1 MRKFSYLFAIM
12 VLMLLIAAGCGSKKE
27 DAAEPASTNTDEP
40 KEQVTTEKEEDAAEQ
55 KEEEKPADLSSG
67 LEEVSISLQEL
78 QGNVDTVPQ
87 NADQLQ
93 TTGKKV
99 EEKWDAIEEQV
110 EEKYPDDYK
119 NIEDSLYPLIDETKK
134 DKPDAEKMKPLITD
148 TVEKINAFKEKV
160 SSGS

>member
-1 MRKFSYLFAIM
+1 MRKFSYLFIM
-12 VLMLLIAAGCGSKKE
+12 MIFMLLLAAGCGSKKE
-27 DAAEPASTNTDEP
+27 AEPASTNTDEP
-40 KEQVTTEKEEDAAEQ
+40 KQQVTSEGEKEAAEE

-67 LEEVSISLQEL
+67 LEEVSIALQEL

-87 NADQLQ
+87 NADQLK

-134 DKPDAEKMKPLITD
+134 DKPDAEKMTPLIKD
-148 TVEKINAFKEKV
+148 TLEKINAFKGKV
-160 SSGS
+160 SSAS